1 MVGGGYASAS
11 EASLGRK
18 AMPQLAST
26 HTHSATCTTSPLLGH
41 TCVSLPGS
49 HARSEEVNASSS
61 GCSLPSRRANPHTDR
76 SHRRPSVGEPDRSKR
91 GVVPRSSFLSCV
103 EVKEASSTNHKAHTF
118 VEKTSQRDYFE
129 RRSRPQPVASSPG
142 SGRSLSTP
150 SSGPP
155 EQEEPRRWCTLRQL
169 STSLR
174 LRRCDHSDPHTHS
187 HSHTHTHG
195 IHSEYT
201 HTHTRERVR
210 GRGKPPGSFETQEET
225 PARPKRSTSTSE
237 LRVCVCAVRG
247 RWLTKER
254 AVSVLASSGHQLG
267 WVQGARPA
275 ARFFLRRTGRN
286 IRLMGWRTS
295 LYQSYLERV
304 GRQLRPVGESSTTD
318 DDDNDDGCALC
329 LVHSLVLGPGGL
341 DELQAV
347 LRTNWSAQQRQCWHH
362 AMRSSLH
369 MEVACVAQCC
379 ICEVWWGRRVQY
391 TCVGSCVQDM
401 ATCVHRARD
410 RPAAP
415 SHSKPSGVCGSSRD
429 GQ

>member
-1 MVGGGYASAS
+1 MWRRSCETRRQREMVGGGYASAS

-18 AMPQLAST
+18 AMPQLA

-201 HTHTRERVR
+201 HTHTRARARTRKAPGEFRDAGGDTRTPQALDQHVR
-210 GRGKPPGSFETQEET
+210 APRLCLCCPRTVAHQRESCVSACFLRPPT
-225 PARPKRSTSTSE
+225 R
-237 LRVCVCAVRG
+237 L
-247 RWLTKER
+247 
-254 AVSVLASSGHQLG
+254 
-267 WVQGARPA
+267 GAR
-275 ARFFLRRTGRN
+275 
-286 IRLMGWRTS
+286 
-295 LYQSYLERV
+295 
-304 GRQLRPVGESSTTD
+304 
-318 DDDNDDGCALC
+318 C
-329 LVHSLVLGPGGL
+329 
-341 DELQAV
+341 
-347 LRTNWSAQQRQCWHH
+347 
-362 AMRSSLH
+362 
-369 MEVACVAQCC
+369 
-379 ICEVWWGRRVQY
+379 
-391 TCVGSCVQDM
+391 
-401 ATCVHRARD
+401 
-410 RPAAP
+410 
-415 SHSKPSGVCGSSRD
+415 
-429 GQ
+429 